1 VTKSQVL
8 LIGNESVG
16 EEGRIG
22 GAMGEDVLYT
32 GHSDQEYQEELG
44 SCASSSGGLP
54 ATGVQ
59 AQTRRGLDECES
71 EPKNYYP
78 IHPSPISEVSRMSS
92 QLSRSQR
99 PARVHACPR
108 LKIGRAAAC

>member
-16 EEGRIG
+16 EEGRIRG
-22 GAMGEDVLYT
+22 VMGEDVLYT

-44 SCASSSGGLP
+44 SCAFSSGGLP

-59 AQTRRGLDECES
+59 AQTRRGLDKGES
-71 EPKNYYP
+71 ESK
-78 IHPSPISEVSRMSS
+78 ITTPSIQVAG
-92 QLSRSQR
+92 SQR
-99 PARVHACPR
+99 PARVPD
-108 LKIGRAAAC
+108 